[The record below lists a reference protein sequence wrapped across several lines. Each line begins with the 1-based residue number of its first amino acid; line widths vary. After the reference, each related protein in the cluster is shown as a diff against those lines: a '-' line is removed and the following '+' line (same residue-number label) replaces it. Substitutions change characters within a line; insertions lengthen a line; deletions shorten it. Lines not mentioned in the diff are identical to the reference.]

1 MATTTAPADKPAL
14 LTGLFR
20 DRDSAE
26 RAVAVVTS
34 RGYEPADISVVVDD
48 DFRKRIF
55 PVSGGDGSELDK
67 AAQGVDLGG
76 PAGGTLATLFTAAAA
91 VGTFLLAPGLFIA
104 GPVAAA
110 LAGAGAAAVASG
122 LVGALHDWGL
132 PQDRLQGYEAALK
145 AGGILLGV
153 KPRTEADAQL
163 IETQWNAIGAESR
176 HVV

>member
-1 MATTTAPADKPAL
+1 MFAATATAKYFRCPGEQYDISRPVHLARLAAFYSKCRDCPHAPA
-14 LTGLFR
+14 
-20 DRDSAE
+20 
-26 RAVAVVTS
+26 
-34 RGYEPADISVVVDD
+34 
-48 DFRKRIF
+48 
-55 PVSGGDGSELDK
+55 GDGSALDK
-67 AAQGVDLGG
+67 AAEGVDLGG

-132 PQDRLQGYEAALK
+132 PQDRIQGYEAALK

-153 KPRTEADAQL
+153 KPKTEEDAQL
-163 IETQWNAIGAESR
+163 IERQWKAIGAERR
-176 HVV
+176 HDI

>member
-1 MATTTAPADKPAL
+1 MASADKPSFV
-14 LTGLFR
+14 TGVFR
-20 DRDSAE
+20 DRESAE
-26 RAVAVVTS
+26 RAIAVVTS
-34 RGYEPADISVVVDD
+34 RGYEPADVSVVVDD

-55 PVSGGDGSELDK
+55 PAPTGDGSALDK

-91 VGTFLLAPGLFIA
+91 VGTFLLVPGIFIA

-132 PQDRLQGYEAALK
+132 PQDRIQGYEAALK

-153 KPRTEADAQL
+153 KPRTEEDAQL
-163 IETQWNAIGAESR
+163 IERQWQAIGAESR
-176 HVV
+176 HVI

>member
-1 MATTTAPADKPAL
+1 MATKSASAEKPAFV
-14 LTGLFR
+14 TGLFR
-20 DRDSAE
+20 VRDSAE
-26 RAVAVVTS
+26 RAIAVVTS
-34 RGYEPADISVVVDD
+34 RGYAPADVSVVVDD
-48 DFRKRIF
+48 DFRKRYF
-55 PVSGGDGSELDK
+55 PVPATDGSALDK

-91 VGTFLLAPGLFIA
+91 VGTFLLAPGLFVA

-132 PQDRLQGYEAALK
+132 PQDRIQGYEAALK

-153 KPRTEADAQL
+153 KPRTEDDAQL
-163 IETQWNAIGAESR
+163 IERQWKAIGAESR
-176 HVV
+176 DT